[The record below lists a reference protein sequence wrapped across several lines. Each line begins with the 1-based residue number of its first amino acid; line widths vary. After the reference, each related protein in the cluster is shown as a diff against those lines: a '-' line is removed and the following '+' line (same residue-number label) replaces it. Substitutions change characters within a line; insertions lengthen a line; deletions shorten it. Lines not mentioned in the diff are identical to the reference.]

1 MLTNNREDYANLESL
16 IGGKSYRDHEEDENA
31 QSLHHKR
38 QDRNGQEPSQEP
50 FEEATKDP
58 FFQTEQARLKDAKNV
73 MEYIQMQEEIAKS
86 KVGASTAPTGAFK
99 KL

>member
-16 IGGKSYRDHEEDENA
+16 INQEDVEEDENA
-31 QSLHHKR
+31 QSIHHKR
-38 QDRNGQEPSQEP
+38 QEPSQEP

-58 FFQTEQARLKDAKNV
+58 FFQTEQAKLKDAKNV

-99 KL
+99 RLQT